1 MKFTG
6 RIRVP
11 KKLTASFP
19 ALKLPLSGGYEE
31 GYADGRTAGY
41 TEGEKA
47 ATAAAE
53 AHNTAILTDC
63 NAVLPDKGVE
73 TADTLEQVPQRI
85 GEIDYMP
92 NPLLY
97 AKSIAALY
105 SSAVF
110 PSGYEIKIVAPN
122 YNGSLQN
129 MFYNA
134 KGVRKITVDVP
145 TGVGCMV
152 YGFANGCEN
161 LEEIVLPDGIHF
173 TNWNYFARDCTNLKR
188 IIGRIDCSG
197 HAPSNIN
204 NLERCKNLEE
214 VYFMPGTID
223 YAIHVGYSPKLI
235 NVSVQ
240 SIIDGLAD
248 LTGQTAQT
256 LTIHATV
263 GAKLTQAQK
272 DAITAK
278 NWTLVY

>member
-11 KKLTASFP
+11 EKLTASFP

-53 AHNTAILTDC
+53 AHNAAILTDC

-85 GEIDYMP
+85 EEIPSYADGYDAGLEDGNQQAVENLP
-92 NPLLY
+92 NG
-97 AKSIAALY
+97 
-105 SSAVF
+105 F
-110 PSGYEIKIVAPN
+110 IKIDPTWTNLTYFCA
-122 YNGSLQN
+122 YKASLVEHLKYSDTANVTNFSN
-129 MFYNA
+129 MFVSCPA
-134 KGVRKITVDVP
+134 KTIPSLNLQKATN
-145 TGVGCMV
+145 V
-152 YGFANGCEN
+152 YGMFVGAHA
-161 LEEIVLPDGIHF
+161 EEIGELNV
-173 TNWNYFARDCTNLKR
+173 
-188 IIGRIDCSG
+188 
-197 HAPSNIN
+197 SNIAN
-204 NLERCKNLEE
+204 EPSIRDMFKNCSYLKKVCFVPGCIKFAISFAQSSKLED
-214 VYFMPGTID
+214 V
-223 YAIHVGYSPKLI
+223 AI
-235 NVSVQ
+235 Q

-248 LTGQTAQT
+248 LTGKTAQT